1 MHFPNTSQKCYQLS
15 WLAQEKKNCSCIYF
29 PSCRAAVFVSE
40 DDLGNL
46 IEILTSVSDD
56 QIAELQRQG
65 SWLYEQYL
73 SSIKAITL
81 TTLDILN
88 DRVFP
93 QSARTYQD
101 WNMPSDPVSA
111 HIFTCLTFL
120 TQFILLMSVFIGP
133 NDFYF
138 IDVCLTCPC
147 LAEGTLKN

>member
-1 MHFPNTSQKCYQLS
+1 MSNLRVVGVIAGISIGYFLNTSQKYYHLS
-15 WLAQEKKNCSCIYF
+15 QHAQEKNCSYMNLLLY
-29 PSCRAAVFVSE
+29 RAAVFVSE

-46 IEILTSVSDD
+46 MEILTSASDD
-56 QIAELQRQG
+56 RIAELQRQG

-101 WNMPSDPVSA
+101 WNMPSDPVSTF
-111 HIFTCLTFL
+111 IFVSCSC
-120 TQFILLMSVFIGP
+120 I
-133 NDFYF
+133 
-138 IDVCLTCPC
+138 
-147 LAEGTLKN
+147 